1 MLYETTSDFLW
12 NTTDGLKLIKRI
24 VTQVTHSKRLD
35 DFTSPKVGKS
45 FEKSLVGSY
54 SIRKFGSYAGRRL
67 TDLDTTCIQKIKK
80 IPLHL
85 PDAPFYPFSSKSDFL
100 ISELIFISCFAIL

>member
-12 NTTDGLKLIKRI
+12 NATDGLKLIKPI
-24 VTQVTHSKRLD
+24 VTLVTHSKRLD

-67 TDLDTTCIQKIKK
+67 TDLDTTCIQKK
-80 IPLHL
+80 
-85 PDAPFYPFSSKSDFL
+85 
-100 ISELIFISCFAIL
+100 